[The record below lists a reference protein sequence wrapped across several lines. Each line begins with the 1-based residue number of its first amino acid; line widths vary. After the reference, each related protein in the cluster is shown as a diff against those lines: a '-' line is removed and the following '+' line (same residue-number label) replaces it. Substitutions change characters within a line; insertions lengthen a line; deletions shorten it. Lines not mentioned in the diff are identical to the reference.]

1 MAEDPAQTLFGLT
14 TTPDG
19 VPLLLLAVSEA
30 GWDYIKDGK
39 THHFDLTKAGANIR
53 IVMFGCADRA
63 AAMEM
68 LQGRLKNMG
77 RDIVDGRD
85 QDFGIDTVSQAEV
98 AHAAAQPVAAAEADE
113 GPLFRKGH
121 ELLIAA
127 DVKDTPGKV
136 KIVTVEFHT
145 HFIQTER
152 FQDMRFKLMDGRHPY
167 SRLLAHALGGSR
179 G

>member
-1 MAEDPAQTLFGLT
+1 MAENPEQTLFGLT
-14 TTPDG
+14 ATPDG
-19 VPLLLLAVSEA
+19 VPLLMLAMPEA

-53 IVMFGCADRA
+53 IVMFGCTDRDS
-63 AAMEM
+63 AMEM
-68 LQGRLKNMG
+68 LQGRLKEMG
-77 RDIVDGRD
+77 RTVVDGRD
-85 QDFGIDTVSQAEV
+85 QDFGIDSVSQAE
-98 AHAAAQPVAAAEADE
+98 AARAAAQPVAAAEADD
-113 GPLFRKGH
+113 GRLFKKGH
-121 ELLIAA
+121 ELLIGA
-127 DVKDTPGKV
+127 DTQETPGKV

-167 SRLLAHALGGSR
+167 ARLLAHALGGGR